1 MGWAS
6 AGLAAAAGGLLG
18 LLAGGAVGASVG
30 GRREPGENIIGRATG
45 TAGGAATGALVG
57 VALGSFIG
65 AALATPAASSG
76 GSTIVVNPGTN
87 PPTPQLPPAPPAPV
101 GPPPPNTAASDPIL
115 TDTQSIFAARIAL
128 GNWWAAQYQASPA
141 DVNNQLYTPV
151 LLVNGV
157 LGADPNFVN
166 ALAYFQQYV
175 NAKAQPADFASIGL
189 PITALPYTNGTLD
202 TYTLQLLQYVQTHP
216 NA

>member
-1 MGWAS
+1 
-6 AGLAAAAGGLLG
+6 
-18 LLAGGAVGASVG
+18 
-30 GRREPGENIIGRATG
+30 
-45 TAGGAATGALVG
+45 VG

-101 GPPPPNTAASDPIL
+101 GPPPPNTAADPIL
-115 TDTQSIFAARIAL
+115 TDTQSIFAARQLL
-128 GNWWAAQYQASPA
+128 GAWWQAQYTAAPA
-141 DVNNQLYTPV
+141 NVNGQLYTPV
-151 LLVNGV
+151 TTLNGSS
-157 LGADPNFVN
+157 LAPDPNFVN
-166 ALAYFQQYV
+166 ALSFFQQYV
-175 NAKAQPADFASIGL
+175 NLHAQPSDWASLGL

-202 TYTLQLLQYVQTHP
+202 TYTLQLLQYASTHP